1 MSDEVLDVQYGLML
15 SNSEMLEGILR
26 KSSDFVEFI
35 NPVQSLSLIFG
46 KDDIKVYIDT
56 ENPRTAIVVDLVY
69 EFCYPVTFSGKWFR
83 DLWKFWQEVSNVV
96 VYHRDIINKKNQNDD

>member
-35 NPVQSLSLIFG
+35 NPVLSLSSIV
-46 KDDIKVYIDT
+46 DNIKVYIDT
-56 ENPRTAIVVDLVY
+56 ENLGTAIVVDQVY
-69 EFCYPVTFSGKWFR
+69 EFCYPVTFSGGIR
-83 DLWKFWQEVSNVV
+83 DLWKFWEAVCNVV
-96 VYHRDIINKKNQNDD
+96 VYHRNIINKKNQNDD

>member
-35 NPVQSLSLIFG
+35 NPVYFFSSFAQNDVKI
-46 KDDIKVYIDT
+46 YMDT
-56 ENPRTAIVVDLVY
+56 ENPGIAIVVDLVY
-69 EFCYPVTFSGKWFR
+69 EFCYPVTFSGGIS
-83 DLWKFWQEVSNVV
+83 DLWQEVSNVV
-96 VYHRDIINKKNQNDD
+96 AYHRDIINKKNQNDD